1 MKPPGAMGT
10 LLRALGRRDGPDTPR
25 PSAPASHTFRERSLH
40 RGGACGG
47 CGTALGPHG
56 LVCRVCKVAAH
67 KRCESKVTSPCQPLP
82 PPELRRNTAPVRRS
96 ERVGSS
102 LDSVPQRSTLPRTP
116 RAPSP
121 EVSPFPPLDLTFVT
135 ERILSVGVPGSGE
148 GGPGKHLRHLAK
160 LLGARHGPNY
170 TVLDFGWP
178 ELLAPPLEL
187 LCSVCKALEGCLGGH
202 PRNVAVLL
210 CKGSKAPVG
219 VVVGAFLHYSN
230 VWGSPEQELNA
241 LSMRRFCEE
250 KLGDVLQPSQRRYT
264 EDFGALL
271 SGRLRL
277 NSSPQFL
284 HHVLLPP
291 LPAYDP
297 PDGCRPFL
305 KIYQSLQLVYTSGVY
320 SAPPSQSLCVTLEPA
335 LLLKG
340 DVMVRC
346 YHRRR
351 GGREAVFGVQFH
363 TGTLR
368 GPRLRLRRDELDLAW
383 QDQRFPPDA
392 TVEFIFSSGPERV
405 EGWVPPRGPPAS
417 PIDYG
422 VQDPAVRRDSYD
434 GHWDSPEELSHT
446 WGPLDGSP
454 YARVQKKGG
463 PSPPGGDS
471 DSPPPPGAPHGRP
484 PPPTAAERREL
495 EQLLGGFGVQ
505 GGRKT
510 PGPGEEPP
518 DTPEPLRTPTVYGT
532 PEPLGTSAPY
542 RNPTSYGT
550 PISLGTPITHGT
562 PTFHETPISHKT
574 SPSQGTPTPHSPL
587 TSCGTLT
594 PHSFPTSYG
603 APKSQGSPT
612 PYDTPKPYG
621 TLVPHVTLTLHGPPA
636 SQGSPTSYG
645 TPAPRGSPVSPGT
658 PTLHGVTAPYGT
670 PVSHRTPISRGSP
683 TFHGTS
689 LSQNTLL
696 PNSTPVSQGT
706 LIFQGSPIPYSPP
719 AGTPTSLETPTPY
732 GTPTSHGSPSPYGT
746 PSSHGSPTS
755 QGPHTPHSPPPAQ
768 KPPTSYSP
776 PISHRTPVIHETLTP
791 YGTPTSQET
800 SAPHSPPTS
809 YSPPKPHGAP
819 VSPGVPISHITPIS
833 EALPAPHGTLISH
846 GPPASCSPPVVHG
859 IPSLHSPTASHGI
872 QISHSPTAPHSLP
885 VPHSPPSP
893 WAPPS
898 PWVPPC
904 PPLCRRASLAS
915 PRDSPKRGVQ
925 RSLSEG
931 FPPWGGYG
939 RPVAGGY
946 LLLGGLSPLCPCQ
959 DCQGWGGVSP
969 LPTRP
974 MYGRHGWEGP
984 PAPPLEPPSCPHCGR
999 PGLGLERGH
1008 PPGKG
1013 GYDPPAMGELQEPTG
1028 RRSPI
1033 EGLPW
1038 TDAPGALPES
1048 PRAPSPGTGTPGSP
1062 PPPQPPLPE
1071 KRHPPAPG
1079 GPRDPSS
1086 PQRSPGGAQGHP
1098 SAGAGPGGTPPGGTF
1113 VQDTTK
1119 FWYKPGLSREEA
1131 VSLLKAAPP
1140 GSFLVRRSSSFPGA
1154 FGLALRVGVPP
1165 PRATARAGDPQE
1177 QLVRH
1182 FLIETG
1188 PRGVKIRGCPE
1199 EPYFGSL
1206 PALVLQHS
1214 ITPISLPCTLRI
1226 PHAELQEGAPDP
1238 PGPPNVST
1246 AGALLR
1252 QGAACSVLFLGSV
1265 GTEALTG
1272 PQAVAKAVGSLLEGI
1287 ASAGGS
1293 PQPPSSP
1300 VHFKVSTQGI
1310 TLTDRQRKLFFRR
1323 HYPVSSITHCGTDP
1337 QDRRPPNTF
1346 NPPGGRT
1353 PTGPQPGF
1361 SGLWPSRQE
1370 HRGGAMRVMCLR
1382 SWTPS
1387 SRRGPSS
1394 PSSPKSCWERG
1405 TETPGTSLGPQKPS
1419 GDYRS
1424 PPRQGSSGAPS
1435 KPSRTLPHLHR
1446 GPAGDTT
1453 LRDPQNPLR
1462 PPKTSGDAQNPQSP
1476 PFQGVDGGTHIT
1488 KPPAII
1494 STITKVLNTP
1504 KPP

>member
-1 MKPPGAMGT
+1 MKPPGAVGT
-10 LLRALGRRDGPDTPR
+10 LLRAFGRRDVPDTPR
-25 PSAPASHTFRERSLH
+25 PPPPAPHTFRERSLR
-40 RGGACGG
+40 RGAPCGG
-47 CGTALGPHG
+47 CGTPLGPHG

-96 ERVGSS
+96 ERVSSS
-102 LDSVPQRSTLPRTP
+102 LDSAPQRSTLPRTP

-121 EVSPFPPLDLTFVT
+121 ETSPFPPLDLTFVT
-135 ERILSVGVPGSGE
+135 ERILSVGVPGGGE
-148 GGPGKHLRHLAK
+148 GGPGGHLRHLAK

-170 TVLDFGWP
+170 TIFNLSEKRRDLTRLNPKVLDFGWP

-210 CKGSKAPVG
+210 SKGSKAPVG
-219 VVVGAFLHYSN
+219 VVVGAFLHYSD
-230 VWGSPEQELNA
+230 VWGSPEQALNA

-250 KLGDVLQPSQRRYT
+250 KLGGVLQPSQRRYT

-305 KIYQSLQLVYTSGVY
+305 KIYQSLRLVYTSGVY
-320 SAPPSQSLCVTLEPA
+320 SPPASQSLCVTLEPA

-405 EGWVPPRGPPAS
+405 EGWVPPRGPPAA

-422 VQDPAVRRDSYD
+422 VRDPAVRRDSYE
-434 GHWDSPEELSHT
+434 GRWESPEEPSHT

-463 PSPPGGDS
+463 PCPPGPDS
-471 DSPPPPGAPHGRP
+471 DSPPPPGAPQGRP
-484 PPPTAAERREL
+484 PGPTAAERREL
-495 EQLLGGFGVQ
+495 EQLLGGFGVR
-505 GGRKT
+505 GGRET
-510 PGPGEEPP
+510 PGPGEETP
-518 DTPEPLRTPTVYGT
+518 DTPEPLGTPAAYGS
-532 PEPLGTSAPY
+532 PEPLGTPAPY
-542 RNPTSYGT
+542 RSPTSYGT
-550 PISLGTPITHGT
+550 PISHGT
-562 PTFHETPISHKT
+562 PTFHETPISHETPPAHGMPISYGTPISHKT
-574 SPSQGTPTPHSPL
+574 PPSHGTPTFHGTPAPHSPL

-594 PHSFPTSYG
+594 PHGLPTSYG

-645 TPAPRGSPVSPGT
+645 TPAPHGPPSIPRDPNFPRGHSA
-658 PTLHGVTAPYGT
+658 LW
-670 PVSHRTPISRGSP
+670 
-683 TFHGTS
+683 
-689 LSQNTLL
+689 N
-696 PNSTPVSQGT
+696 PN
-706 LIFQGSPIPYSPP
+706 IPQDPN
-719 AGTPTSLETPTPY
+719 
-732 GTPTSHGSPSPYGT
+732 
-746 PSSHGSPTS
+746 
-755 QGPHTPHSPPPAQ
+755 
-768 KPPTSYSP
+768 
-776 PISHRTPVIHETLTP
+776 I
-791 YGTPTSQET
+791 
-800 SAPHSPPTS
+800 
-809 YSPPKPHGAP
+809 
-819 VSPGVPISHITPIS
+819 PGVPDVPRDPDIPGH
-833 EALPAPHGTLISH
+833 
-846 GPPASCSPPVVHG
+846 PP
-859 IPSLHSPTASHGI
+859 
-872 QISHSPTAPHSLP
+872 
-885 VPHSPPSP
+885 
-893 WAPPS
+893 
-898 PWVPPC
+898 
-904 PPLCRRASLAS
+904 SLAS
-915 PRDSPKRGVQ
+915 PRDPPKRGVQ

-939 RPVAGGY
+939 RPVAGGTARA
-946 LLLGGLSPLCPCQ
+946 GGASPRSPPAQ
-959 DCQGWGGVSP
+959 FIAAMTGGRPRWSPQIAPIAAAPGWGWSGD
-969 LPTRP
+969 
-974 MYGRHGWEGP
+974 P
-984 PAPPLEPPSCPHCGR
+984 PPR
-999 PGLGLERGH
+999 
-1008 PPGKG
+1008 KG
-1013 GYDPPAMGELQEPTG
+1013 GYDPPAVEEPQEPAGEGGGQG

-1033 EGLPW
+1033 EGTPW
-1038 TDAPGALPES
+1038 PGP
-1048 PRAPSPGTGTPGSP
+1048 PRAPSPSSGTPGSP

-1098 SAGAGPGGTPPGGTF
+1098 SAGPGPGGTPPGGTF

-1165 PRATARAGDPQE
+1165 PRATPRTGDPQE

-1214 ITPISLPCTLRI
+1214 ITPISLPCALRI
-1226 PHAELQEGAPDP
+1226 PHAELQEEPPDP

-1272 PQAVAKAVGSLLEGI
+1272 PQAVAKAVGSLLEGTP
-1287 ASAGGS
+1287 SRGG
-1293 PQPPSSP
+1293 PPGPPPSP
-1300 VHFKVSTQGI
+1300 VHFKVSAQGI

-1323 HYPVSSITHCGTDP
+1323 HYPVSSVTHCGTDP
-1337 QDRRPPNTF
+1337 QDRRWA
-1346 NPPGGRT
+1346 NPDGSTARIFGFVAKQAGAPGGGNACHVFAELD
-1353 PTGPQPGF
+1353 PEQ
-1361 SGLWPSRQE
+1361 
-1370 HRGGAMRVMCLR
+1370 
-1382 SWTPS
+1382 
-1387 SRRGPSS
+1387 
-1394 PSSPKSCWERG
+1394 
-1405 TETPGTSLGPQKPS
+1405 
-1419 GDYRS
+1419 
-1424 PPRQGSSGAPS
+1424 
-1435 KPSRTLPHLHR
+1435 
-1446 GPAGDTT
+1446 PAG
-1453 LRDPQNPLR
+1453 
-1462 PPKTSGDAQNPQSP
+1462 
-1476 PFQGVDGGTHIT
+1476 
-1488 KPPAII
+1488 AIV
-1494 STITKVLNTP
+1494 TFVTKVLLGTRH
-1504 KPP
+1504 

>member
-10 LLRALGRRDGPDTPR
+10 LLRALGRRDGTDTPR
-25 PSAPASHTFRERSLH
+25 PPPPAPHTFRERSLR
-40 RGGACGG
+40 RGTPCGG
-47 CGTALGPHG
+47 CGTPLGPHG

-96 ERVGSS
+96 ERVVRPPNPQKP
-102 LDSVPQRSTLPRTP
+102 LDSLTLPPTP
-116 RAPSP
+116 RGPSP
-121 EVSPFPPLDLTFVT
+121 EPSPFPPLDLTFVT
-135 ERILSVGVPGSGE
+135 ERILSVGVPGGGE
-148 GGPGKHLRHLAK
+148 GDPGGHLRHLAK

-170 TVLDFGWP
+170 TIFNLSEKRRDLARLNPKVLDFGWP
-178 ELLAPPLEL
+178 ELLAPSLEL

-219 VVVGAFLHYSN
+219 VVVGAFLHYSD
-230 VWGSPEQELNA
+230 VWGSPEQALNA

-250 KLGDVLQPSQRRYT
+250 KLGGVLQPSQRRYT

-305 KIYQSLQLVYTSGVY
+305 KIYQSLRLVYTSGVY
-320 SAPPSQSLCVTLEPA
+320 SPPASQSLCVTLEPA

-368 GPRLRLRRDELDLAW
+368 GPRLRLRRDELDVAW

-405 EGWVPPRGPPAS
+405 EGWVPPRGPPAA

-422 VQDPAVRRDSYD
+422 VRDPAVRRDSYE
-434 GHWDSPEELSHT
+434 GPWDSPEEPSHT

-454 YARVQKKGG
+454 YARVQKKGV
-463 PSPPGGDS
+463 PCPPGGDS

-495 EQLLGGFGVQ
+495 EQLLGGFGVR
-505 GGRKT
+505 GGRET
-510 PGPGEEPP
+510 PGPREEPP
-518 DTPEPLRTPTVYGT
+518 DTPEPLGTPTAYGT
-532 PEPLGTSAPY
+532 PEPLETPAPY

-550 PISLGTPITHGT
+550 PISHGT
-562 PTFHETPISHKT
+562 PTFHETP
-574 SPSQGTPTPHSPL
+574 
-587 TSCGTLT
+587 
-594 PHSFPTSYG
+594 
-603 APKSQGSPT
+603 
-612 PYDTPKPYG
+612 
-621 TLVPHVTLTLHGPPA
+621 
-636 SQGSPTSYG
+636 
-645 TPAPRGSPVSPGT
+645 
-658 PTLHGVTAPYGT
+658 
-670 PVSHRTPISRGSP
+670 
-683 TFHGTS
+683 
-689 LSQNTLL
+689 
-696 PNSTPVSQGT
+696 
-706 LIFQGSPIPYSPP
+706 
-719 AGTPTSLETPTPY
+719 
-732 GTPTSHGSPSPYGT
+732 
-746 PSSHGSPTS
+746 
-755 QGPHTPHSPPPAQ
+755 
-768 KPPTSYSP
+768 
-776 PISHRTPVIHETLTP
+776 
-791 YGTPTSQET
+791 
-800 SAPHSPPTS
+800 
-809 YSPPKPHGAP
+809 
-819 VSPGVPISHITPIS
+819 
-833 EALPAPHGTLISH
+833 
-846 GPPASCSPPVVHG
+846 
-859 IPSLHSPTASHGI
+859 
-872 QISHSPTAPHSLP
+872 
-885 VPHSPPSP
+885 
-893 WAPPS
+893 
-898 PWVPPC
+898 
-904 PPLCRRASLAS
+904 
-915 PRDSPKRGVQ
+915 
-925 RSLSEG
+925 
-931 FPPWGGYG
+931 
-939 RPVAGGY
+939 
-946 LLLGGLSPLCPCQ
+946 
-959 DCQGWGGVSP
+959 DCQGWGGVSA

-974 MYGRHGWEGP
+974 IYSGHEWG
-984 PAPPLEPPSCPHCGR
+984 AHPLQPLDCPHCGR
-999 PGLGLERGH
+999 PGLGLERG
-1008 PPGKG
+1008 PPPRKG
-1013 GYDPPAMGELQEPTG
+1013 GYDPPAIGEPQEPTG

-1033 EGLPW
+1033 EGSPW
-1038 TDAPGALPES
+1038 PGPPRPPSES
-1048 PRAPSPGTGTPGSP
+1048 PRAPSPSSGTPGSP

-1086 PQRSPGGAQGHP
+1086 PQRSPAGTQGHP
-1098 SAGAGPGGTPPGGTF
+1098 SAGPGPGPGGTPPGGTF

-1165 PRATARAGDPQE
+1165 PRATPRAGDPQE

-1214 ITPISLPCTLRI
+1214 ITPISLPCALRI
-1226 PHAELQEGAPDP
+1226 PHAELQEESPDP

-1272 PQAVAKAVGSLLEGI
+1272 PQAVAKAVGSLLEGTP
-1287 ASAGGS
+1287 SAGVS
-1293 PQPPSSP
+1293 PRAPPSP
-1300 VHFKVSTQGI
+1300 VHFKVSAQGI

-1323 HYPVSSITHCGTDP
+1323 HYPVSSVTHCGTDP
-1337 QDRRPPNTF
+1337 QDRRWA
-1346 NPPGGRT
+1346 NPDGSTARIFGFVAKQAGAPGGGNACHVFAELD
-1353 PTGPQPGF
+1353 PEQ
-1361 SGLWPSRQE
+1361 
-1370 HRGGAMRVMCLR
+1370 
-1382 SWTPS
+1382 
-1387 SRRGPSS
+1387 
-1394 PSSPKSCWERG
+1394 
-1405 TETPGTSLGPQKPS
+1405 
-1419 GDYRS
+1419 
-1424 PPRQGSSGAPS
+1424 
-1435 KPSRTLPHLHR
+1435 
-1446 GPAGDTT
+1446 PAG
-1453 LRDPQNPLR
+1453 
-1462 PPKTSGDAQNPQSP
+1462 
-1476 PFQGVDGGTHIT
+1476 
-1488 KPPAII
+1488 AIV
-1494 STITKVLNTP
+1494 TFVTKVLLGTRH
-1504 KPP
+1504 

>member
-1 MKPPGAMGT
+1 MKPPGAVGT
-10 LLRALGRRDGPDTPR
+10 LLRALGRRDGPDVQR
-25 PSAPASHTFRERSLH
+25 PPQPAPHAFRERSLR
-40 RGGACGG
+40 RGAPCGG
-47 CGTALGPHG
+47 CGTPLGPHG

-67 KRCESKVTSPCQPLP
+67 KKCESKVTSPCQPLP

-102 LDSVPQRSTLPRTP
+102 LDSAPQRSTLPRTP

-121 EVSPFPPLDLTFVT
+121 EASPFPPLDLTFVT
-135 ERILSVGVPGSGE
+135 ERILSVGVPGGGE
-148 GGPGKHLRHLAK
+148 EGPGGHLRHLAK

-170 TVLDFGWP
+170 TIFNLSEKRRDLTRLNPKVLDFGWP

-219 VVVGAFLHYSN
+219 VVVGAFLHYSD
-230 VWGSPEQELNA
+230 VWGSPEQALNA
-241 LSMRRFCEE
+241 LSMKRFCEE
-250 KLGDVLQPSQRRYT
+250 KLGGVLQPSQRRYT

-284 HHVLLPP
+284 HYVLLPP

-320 SAPPSQSLCVTLEPA
+320 SPPASQSLCVTLEPA

-346 YHRRR
+346 YHRGG

-368 GPRLRLRRDELDLAW
+368 GPRLRLRRDELDVAW

-392 TVEFIFSSGPERV
+392 TVEFIFSSVPERV
-405 EGWVPPRGPPAS
+405 EGWVPPRGPPRLPHRLRGARPRGS
-417 PIDYG
+417 AGLLRGALGQPRG
-422 VQDPAVRRDSYD
+422 KGP
-434 GHWDSPEELSHT
+434 HEPSHT

-454 YARVQKKGG
+454 YARVHKKGG
-463 PSPPGGDS
+463 PSPPRGDS

-495 EQLLGGFGVQ
+495 EQLLGGFGVR
-505 GGRKT
+505 GGRET
-510 PGPGEEPP
+510 PSPGEEPP
-518 DTPEPLRTPTVYGT
+518 DTS
-532 PEPLGTSAPY
+532 EPLGTSTAYGTHEPWTPAPY

-550 PISLGTPITHGT
+550 PVSHGTQISHST
-562 PTFHETPISHKT
+562 PTFHEAPLSHGTPISYGTPISHKT
-574 SPSQGTPTPHSPL
+574 SPSHGAPPFHGTPAPHSPP
-587 TSCGTLT
+587 TSCGTLS

-621 TLVPHVTLTLHGPPA
+621 TLVPHVTLTPHGPPA
-636 SQGSPTSYG
+636 SQGSPTSYR
-645 TPAPRGSPVSPGT
+645 TPAHHGPPVSPGT
-658 PTLHGVTAPYGT
+658 PTSHVVTAPYET
-670 PVSHRTPISRGSP
+670 PITHRTQISRESP
-683 TFHGTS
+683 TFHGTPI
-689 LSQNTLL
+689 SQDTLV
-696 PNSTPVSQGT
+696 PNSTPISQGT
-706 LIFQGSPIPYSPP
+706 LTFQGSPIPYSP
-719 AGTPTSLETPTPY
+719 AASHGTPTSLETPTPY
-732 GTPTSHGSPSPYGT
+732 GTPTSQGSPSPYGTPKSYGT

-755 QGPHTPHSPPPAQ
+755 QGPHTPHSLPLAQ
-768 KPPTSYSP
+768 KSPASYSP
-776 PISHRTPVIHETLTP
+776 PISHGTPIIHETLTP
-791 YGTPTSQET
+791 YGTLTSQET
-800 SAPHSPPTS
+800 PAHHSSPTS
-809 YSPPKPHGAP
+809 YGPPKPHGTP

-833 EALPAPHGTLISH
+833 EGLGAPHSSPVAHGT
-846 GPPASCSPPVVHG
+846 
-859 IPSLHSPTASHGI
+859 PSLHSPPASHGI
-872 QISHSPTAPHSLP
+872 PISHSPPASHSLP
-885 VPHSPPSP
+885 VPQSPAGP

-898 PWVPPC
+898 SWALPC

-915 PRDSPKRGVQ
+915 PQDSPKRGVQ

-946 LLLGGLSPLCPCQ
+946 LLLGGLPPLCPCQ

-974 MYGRHGWEGP
+974 VYGGHGWGGP
-984 PAPPLEPPSCPHCGR
+984 PAPPPEPPNCPHCGR
-999 PGLGLERGH
+999 PGLGLERG
-1008 PPGKG
+1008 PSPGKG
-1013 GYDPPAMGELQEPTG
+1013 GYDPPAVGEPQEPTG

-1033 EGLPW
+1033 EGTPW
-1038 TDAPGALPES
+1038 PAPLRAPPES
-1048 PRAPSPGTGTPGSP
+1048 PRAPSPGSGTPASP
-1062 PPPQPPLPE
+1062 AAPQPPLPE

-1086 PQRSPGGAQGHP
+1086 PQRSPGGAQGQP
-1098 SAGAGPGGTPPGGTF
+1098 SAGAAPGGTPPGGTF

-1165 PRATARAGDPQE
+1165 PRATPRAGDPQE

-1226 PHAELQEGAPDP
+1226 PHAELQEEPPDP

-1272 PQAVAKAVGSLLEGI
+1272 PQAVAKAVGSLLEG
-1287 ASAGGS
+1287 APSAGGS
-1293 PQPPSSP
+1293 PRPPPSP
-1300 VHFKVSTQGI
+1300 VHFKVSAQGI

-1323 HYPVSSITHCGTDP
+1323 HYPVSSVTHCSTDP
-1337 QDRRPPNTF
+1337 QERRWA
-1346 NPPGGRT
+1346 NPDGTTARIFGFVAKQAGAPGGGNACHVFAELD
-1353 PTGPQPGF
+1353 PEQ
-1361 SGLWPSRQE
+1361 
-1370 HRGGAMRVMCLR
+1370 
-1382 SWTPS
+1382 
-1387 SRRGPSS
+1387 
-1394 PSSPKSCWERG
+1394 
-1405 TETPGTSLGPQKPS
+1405 
-1419 GDYRS
+1419 
-1424 PPRQGSSGAPS
+1424 
-1435 KPSRTLPHLHR
+1435 
-1446 GPAGDTT
+1446 PAG
-1453 LRDPQNPLR
+1453 
-1462 PPKTSGDAQNPQSP
+1462 
-1476 PFQGVDGGTHIT
+1476 
-1488 KPPAII
+1488 AIV
-1494 STITKVLNTP
+1494 TFVTKVLLGTRH
-1504 KPP
+1504 

>member
-1 MKPPGAMGT
+1 MKPPGAVGT

-25 PSAPASHTFRERSLH
+25 PSPAAPHAFRERSLR
-40 RGGACGG
+40 RGAPCGG
-47 CGTALGPHG
+47 CGTPLGPHG

-82 PPELRRNTAPVRRS
+82 PPEL
-96 ERVGSS
+96 GSS
-102 LDSVPQRSTLPRTP
+102 LDSAPQRSTLPRTP

-121 EVSPFPPLDLTFVT
+121 EAAPPPQLDLAFVT
-135 ERILSVGVPGSGE
+135 ERILSVALPGGGGE
-148 GGPGKHLRHLAK
+148 GHLRHLRHLAG

-170 TVLDFGWP
+170 TIFNLSEKRRDLTRLNPKVLDFGWP

-187 LCSVCKALEGCLGGH
+187 LCSICKALEGCLGGH

-219 VVVGAFLHYSN
+219 VVVGAFLHYSD
-230 VWGSPEQELNA
+230 VWGSPEQALNA

-250 KLGDVLQPSQRRYT
+250 KLGGVLQPSQRRYT
-264 EDFGALL
+264 EDFGELL

-291 LPAYDP
+291 LPAYEP

-320 SAPPSQSLCVTLEPA
+320 SPPASQSLCVTLEPA

-351 GGREAVFGVQFH
+351 EGREAVFGVQFH

-383 QDQRFPPDA
+383 QDQRFPRDA
-392 TVEFIFSSGPERV
+392 AVEFIFSSGPERV
-405 EGWVPPRGPPAS
+405 EGWLPPRSPPAT

-422 VQDPAVRRDSYD
+422 VQDPAVRRDSYE
-434 GHWDSPEELSHT
+434 GHWDSPEEPSHT

-463 PSPPGGDS
+463 PSPPAGDP

-495 EQLLGGFGVQ
+495 EQLLGGFGVR
-505 GGRKT
+505 GGRET
-510 PGPGEEPP
+510 PGPGEEPC
-518 DTPEPLRTPTVYGT
+518 DTPEPPGTATAYGT
-532 PEPLGTSAPY
+532 PEPLGTAAPY
-542 RNPTSYGT
+542 GNPPSYSTPIFHETPGSHEIPPSHGMPMSYGT
-550 PISLGTPITHGT
+550 PISHKTPLSHGT
-562 PTFHETPISHKT
+562 PQFH
-574 SPSQGTPTPHSPL
+574 GTPAPHSPP

-594 PHSFPTSYG
+594 PHSFPTSC
-603 APKSQGSPT
+603 AVPKSQGSPT
-612 PYDTPKPYG
+612 PYDTSKPYR
-621 TLVPHVTLTLHGPPA
+621 TLVPHETLTPHGPPA

-645 TPAPRGSPVSPGT
+645 TLAPHGLSVSPGT
-658 PTLHGVTAPYGT
+658 PISHGLTVPYGT
-670 PVSHRTPISRGSP
+670 PISHRTPISQGSP

-689 LSQNTLL
+689 ISQDTLV
-696 PNSTPVSQGT
+696 PNSTPISQGT
-706 LIFQGSPIPYSPP
+706 LTFQGSPVPYSPP
-719 AGTPTSLETPTPY
+719 ASHGTPASLETLTPY
-732 GTPTSHGSPSPYGT
+732 GTPTSQGSSSPYGT
-746 PSSHGSPTS
+746 PKSYGTPPSHGSPTP
-755 QGPHTPHSPPPAQ
+755 QGSHTPQSPPPAQ
-768 KPPTSYSP
+768 KSLMSYSP
-776 PISHRTPVIHETLTP
+776 PMSHRTPIIHETLTP

-800 SAPHSPPTS
+800 PDPHSPPAS
-809 YSPPKPHGAP
+809 YRPPKPHGTPA
-819 VSPGVPISHITPIS
+819 SPGVPISHITPIS
-833 EALPAPHGTLISH
+833 EGLPAPHGTPMSH
-846 GPPASCSPPVVHG
+846 GPPAAQSPPGAHG
-859 IPSLHSPTASHGI
+859 TPSLHSPPASHGI
-872 QISHSPTAPHSLP
+872 PISPSPPAAHSLP
-885 VPHSPPSP
+885 VSPSPPGP

-898 PWVPPC
+898 PWAPPC

-915 PRDSPKRGVQ
+915 PRDTPKRGVQ

-946 LLLGGLSPLCPCQ
+946 LLLGGLPPLCPCQ
-959 DCQGWGGVSP
+959 DCQGWGGISP

-974 MYGRHGWEGP
+974 IYGGHGWGGP
-984 PAPPLEPPSCPHCGR
+984 PAPPLEPPNCPHCGH
-999 PGLGLERGH
+999 PGLGLERDP

-1013 GYDPPAMGELQEPTG
+1013 GYEPPAMGEPQEPTG

-1033 EGLPW
+1033 EGTPW
-1038 TDAPGALPES
+1038 PGP
-1048 PRAPSPGTGTPGSP
+1048 PRAPSPDSGTPGCP

-1086 PQRSPGGAQGHP
+1086 PQRSPE
-1098 SAGAGPGGTPPGGTF
+1098 GPRGQTPPGGTF
-1113 VQDTTK
+1113 AQDTTK

-1131 VSLLKAAPP
+1131 VALLKAAPP

-1165 PRATARAGDPQE
+1165 PRATPRVGDPQE

-1226 PHAELQEGAPDP
+1226 PHAELQEEPPDP

-1272 PQAVAKAVGSLLEGI
+1272 PQAVAKAVGSLLEG
-1287 ASAGGS
+1287 APSAGGS
-1293 PQPPSSP
+1293 AGPPPSP
-1300 VHFKVSTQGI
+1300 VHFKVSVQGI

-1323 HYPVSSITHCGTDP
+1323 HYPVSSVTHCGTDP
-1337 QDRRPPNTF
+1337 QERRWA
-1346 NPPGGRT
+1346 NPDGTTARIFGFVAKQAGAPGG
-1353 PTGPQPGF
+1353 GN
-1361 SGLWPSRQE
+1361 
-1370 HRGGAMRVMCLR
+1370 MCHVFAELD
-1382 SWTPS
+1382 P
-1387 SRRGPSS
+1387 
-1394 PSSPKSCWERG
+1394 E
-1405 TETPGTSLGPQKPS
+1405 Q
-1419 GDYRS
+1419 
-1424 PPRQGSSGAPS
+1424 
-1435 KPSRTLPHLHR
+1435 
-1446 GPAGDTT
+1446 PAG
-1453 LRDPQNPLR
+1453 
-1462 PPKTSGDAQNPQSP
+1462 
-1476 PFQGVDGGTHIT
+1476 
-1488 KPPAII
+1488 AIV
-1494 STITKVLNTP
+1494 TFVTKVLLGTRH
-1504 KPP
+1504 

>member
-1 MKPPGAMGT
+1 MKPPGAVGT
-10 LLRALGRRDGPDTPR
+10 LLRALGRRDGPTRRGR
-25 PSAPASHTFRERSLH
+25 PHPPPHMFRERSLR
-40 RGGACGG
+40 RGVPCGG

-102 LDSVPQRSTLPRTP
+102 LDSAPQRSTLPRTP

-121 EVSPFPPLDLTFVT
+121 EAPPSPPLDLTFVT
-135 ERILSVGVPGSGE
+135 ERILSVGVPGGGE
-148 GGPGKHLRHLAK
+148 GGPGGHLRHLAK

-170 TVLDFGWP
+170 TIFNLSEKRRDLTRLNPKVLDFGWP

-219 VVVGAFLHYSN
+219 VVVGAFLHYSD
-230 VWGSPEQELNA
+230 VWGSPEQALNA

-250 KLGDVLQPSQRRYT
+250 KLGGVLQPSQRRYT

-271 SGRLRL
+271 SGQLRL

-320 SAPPSQSLCVTLEPA
+320 SPPASQSLCVTLEPA

-368 GPRLRLRRDELDLAW
+368 GPRLRLRRDELDVAW

-405 EGWVPPRGPPAS
+405 EGWAPPRGPPAS

-422 VQDPAVRRDSYD
+422 VRDPAVRRDSYE
-434 GHWDSPEELSHT
+434 GHWDSPEEPSHT

-463 PSPPGGDS
+463 PSPPGGGS
-471 DSPPPPGAPHGRP
+471 DSPPPARSPPRPP

-495 EQLLGGFGVQ
+495 EQLLGGFGVR
-505 GGRKT
+505 GGRET

-518 DTPEPLRTPTVYGT
+518 DTPEPLGTPTAYGT
-532 PEPLGTSAPY
+532 PEPLWTSAPY
-542 RNPTSYGT
+542 RNPTAYGT
-550 PISLGTPITHGT
+550 PIPMASPH
-562 PTFHETPISHKT
+562 PTGP
-574 SPSQGTPTPHSPL
+574 
-587 TSCGTLT
+587 
-594 PHSFPTSYG
+594 
-603 APKSQGSPT
+603 PKSQGSPT

-636 SQGSPTSYG
+636 PQGSPTSYG
-645 TPAPRGSPVSPGT
+645 TPAPHGLPVSLGT
-658 PTLHGVTAPYGT
+658 PTSPGVTAPYET
-670 PVSHRTPISRGSP
+670 PVTHRTPISRESP
-683 TFHGTS
+683 IFHGTPI
-689 LSQNTLL
+689 SQD
-696 PNSTPVSQGT
+696 TPISQGT
-706 LIFQGSPIPYSPP
+706 LTFQGSPIPYSPP
-719 AGTPTSLETPTPY
+719 ASHGTPTSLETPTPY
-732 GTPTSHGSPSPYGT
+732 GTPTSRGSPSPYGT
-746 PSSHGSPTS
+746 PKSYGTPPSHGSPTS
-755 QGPHTPHSPPPAQ
+755 QGSHTPQSPPPAQ
-768 KPPTSYSP
+768 KSLTSYSP
-776 PISHRTPVIHETLTP
+776 PISHGTPIIHETLTP

-800 SAPHSPPTS
+800 PAPHSSPTS
-809 YSPPKPHGAP
+809 YSPPKPHGTP
-819 VSPGVPISHITPIS
+819 VSPGLPISHITPIS
-833 EALPAPHGTLISH
+833 EALPTPH
-846 GPPASCSPPVVHG
+846 GPPRTPQPPR
-859 IPSLHSPTASHGI
+859 S
-872 QISHSPTAPHSLP
+872 
-885 VPHSPPSP
+885 HSPPSP

-915 PRDSPKRGVQ
+915 PREPPKRGVQ

-931 FPPWGGYG
+931 FPPWGAYG

-946 LLLGGLSPLCPCQ
+946 LLLGGLAPLCPCQ

-974 MYGRHGWEGP
+974 VYRGHGWGNP
-984 PAPPLEPPSCPHCGR
+984 PAPPLEPPNCPHCGR
-999 PGLGLERGH
+999 PGLGLERG
-1008 PPGKG
+1008 PPPEKG
-1013 GYDPPAMGELQEPTG
+1013 GYDPPAAGEPQEPAG
-1028 RRSPI
+1028 RRSPV
-1033 EGLPW
+1033 EGTPW
-1038 TDAPGALPES
+1038 AAPLRAPPES
-1048 PRAPSPGTGTPGSP
+1048 PRAPSPGSGTPGP
-1062 PPPQPPLPE
+1062 PPALQPPLPE

-1086 PQRSPGGAQGHP
+1086 PQRSPGGPRDPSSPQRSPGEPQGPP
-1098 SAGAGPGGTPPGGTF
+1098 SAGGAPGGTPPGGTF

-1165 PRATARAGDPQE
+1165 PRATSRVGDPQE

-1226 PHAELQEGAPDP
+1226 PHAELQEEPPEP

-1272 PQAVAKAVGSLLEGI
+1272 PQAVAKAVGSLLEG
-1287 ASAGGS
+1287 APGAGGS
-1293 PQPPSSP
+1293 PRPPPSP
-1300 VHFKVSTQGI
+1300 VHFKVSAQGI

-1323 HYPVSSITHCGTDP
+1323 HYPVSSVTHCGTDP
-1337 QDRRPPNTF
+1337 QDRRWTTPDGTMARIF
-1346 NPPGGRT
+1346 GFVAKQAGAPGGGNACHVFAELD
-1353 PTGPQPGF
+1353 PEQ
-1361 SGLWPSRQE
+1361 
-1370 HRGGAMRVMCLR
+1370 
-1382 SWTPS
+1382 
-1387 SRRGPSS
+1387 
-1394 PSSPKSCWERG
+1394 
-1405 TETPGTSLGPQKPS
+1405 
-1419 GDYRS
+1419 
-1424 PPRQGSSGAPS
+1424 
-1435 KPSRTLPHLHR
+1435 
-1446 GPAGDTT
+1446 PAG
-1453 LRDPQNPLR
+1453 
-1462 PPKTSGDAQNPQSP
+1462 
-1476 PFQGVDGGTHIT
+1476 
-1488 KPPAII
+1488 AIV
-1494 STITKVLNTP
+1494 TFVTKVLLGTRH
-1504 KPP
+1504 

>member
-1 MKPPGAMGT
+1 MKPPGAVGT

-25 PSAPASHTFRERSLH
+25 PSPAAPHAFRERSLR
-40 RGGACGG
+40 RGAPCGG
-47 CGTALGPHG
+47 CGTPLGPHG

-102 LDSVPQRSTLPRTP
+102 LDSAPQRSTLPRTP

-121 EVSPFPPLDLTFVT
+121 EAAPP
-135 ERILSVGVPGSGE
+135 PPA
-148 GGPGKHLRHLAK
+148 GPGVRHRADPERGAAGGRG
-160 LLGARHGPNY
+160 GARGAPAAPGAAAGGAARPQLHHLQPGREAPRPPAPEPQRCPAVFGVSRWVRGAGSEPSPRQ
-170 TVLDFGWP
+170 VLDFGWP

-219 VVVGAFLHYSN
+219 VVVGAFLHYSD
-230 VWGSPEQELNA
+230 VWGSPEQALNA

-250 KLGDVLQPSQRRYT
+250 KLGGVLQPSQRRYT

-320 SAPPSQSLCVTLEPA
+320 PPASQSLCVTLEPA

-405 EGWVPPRGPPAS
+405 EGWVAPRGPPAT

-422 VQDPAVRRDSYD
+422 VRDPAVRRDSFEEP
-434 GHWDSPEELSHT
+434 WDSPEEPSHT

-463 PSPPGGDS
+463 PSSHGGES
-471 DSPPPPGAPHGRP
+471 DSPPPPRSPPGRP

-495 EQLLGGFGVQ
+495 EQLLGGFGVR
-505 GGRKT
+505 GGRES

-518 DTPEPLRTPTVYGT
+518 NTPEALGTPTAYGSPEALGSPAPYGNPTPYRTPISHGT
-532 PEPLGTSAPY
+532 PLFHETPVSHGTPPSHGTPL
-542 RNPTSYGT
+542 SYGT
-550 PISLGTPITHGT
+550 PISHKTPLSHGT
-562 PTFHETPISHKT
+562 PPFH
-574 SPSQGTPTPHSPL
+574 GTPALHGPP
-587 TSCGTLT
+587 GTLT
-594 PHSFPTSYG
+594 PHGFSTSCA
-603 APKSQGSPT
+603 APKPQGSPT
-612 PYDTPKPYG
+612 PYDPSKPYG
-621 TLVPHVTLTLHGPPA
+621 TLTPHGPPA
-636 SQGSPTSYG
+636 PQGSPTSYG
-645 TPAPRGSPVSPGT
+645 SPAPHGPPASPGT
-658 PTLHGVTAPYGT
+658 PISHGVPVPYGT
-670 PVSHRTPISRGSP
+670 HRTPVCRGSP
-683 TFHGTS
+683 TFHGTP
-689 LSQNTLL
+689 LSQDTLV
-696 PNSTPVSQGT
+696 PNSTQGT
-706 LIFQGSPIPYSPP
+706 FTFQGSLLPYSPP
-719 AGTPTSLETPTPY
+719 ASHGTPTSLETPTPY
-732 GTPTSHGSPSPYGT
+732 GTPTSQGSPSPYGT
-746 PSSHGSPTS
+746 PKSYGTPPSHGSPTP
-755 QGPHTPHSPPPAQ
+755 QGPHTPQSPPPAQ
-768 KPPTSYSP
+768 KSPVSYSP
-776 PISHRTPVIHETLTP
+776 PIPHGTPLIHETLTP
-791 YGTPTSQET
+791 YGTPTSQENP
-800 SAPHSPPTS
+800 APHSSPTS
-809 YSPPKPHGAP
+809 YSPPKPHGTPA
-819 VSPGVPISHITPIS
+819 SPGLPMSHITPIS
-833 EALPAPHGTLISH
+833 EGLPASPMSH
-846 GPPASCSPPVVHG
+846 GPPRIPEPPGSPRDPLTAAPPH
-859 IPSLHSPTASHGI
+859 PTAS
-872 QISHSPTAPHSLP
+872 QRPRAPP
-885 VPHSPPSP
+885 VPLTASRCPPP
-893 WAPPS
+893 PRALGPPPAPGPPRAPPCAAG
-898 PWVPPC
+898 PAWPPPGTPPNGGCSARC
-904 PPLCRRASLAS
+904 PRGS
-915 PRDSPKRGVQ
+915 PRG
-925 RSLSEG
+925 G
-931 FPPWGGYG
+931 ATGAPW
-939 RPVAGGY
+939 RGGY
-946 LLLGGLSPLCPCQ
+946 LLLGGLPSLCPCQ
-959 DCQGWGGVSP
+959 DCQGWGGISP

-974 MYGRHGWEGP
+974 IYGGHGWGDP
-984 PAPPLEPPSCPHCGR
+984 PAPPPEPPNCPHCGR
-999 PGLGLERGH
+999 PGLGAERDP

-1013 GYDPPAMGELQEPTG
+1013 GYDTPALGEPQEPTE

-1033 EGLPW
+1033 EGTPW
-1038 TDAPGALPES
+1038 PGP
-1048 PRAPSPGTGTPGSP
+1048 PRAPSPGSGTPGSP

-1086 PQRSPGGAQGHP
+1086 PQRSPGGAQGAP
-1098 SAGAGPGGTPPGGTF
+1098 SAGEGLGGTPPGGTF
-1113 VQDTTK
+1113 VQDTSK

-1131 VSLLKAAPP
+1131 VALLKAAPP

-1165 PRATARAGDPQE
+1165 PRAASRAGDPQE

-1226 PHAELQEGAPDP
+1226 PHAELQEEPPEP

-1272 PQAVAKAVGSLLEGI
+1272 PQAVAKAVGSLLEG
-1287 ASAGGS
+1287 ASSAGGS
-1293 PQPPSSP
+1293 PRPPPSP
-1300 VHFKVSTQGI
+1300 VHFKVSVQGI

-1323 HYPVSSITHCGTDP
+1323 HYPVSSVTHCGTDP
-1337 QDRRPPNTF
+1337 QERRWA
-1346 NPPGGRT
+1346 NPDGTTARIFGFVAKQAGAPGGGNACHVFAELD
-1353 PTGPQPGF
+1353 PEQ
-1361 SGLWPSRQE
+1361 
-1370 HRGGAMRVMCLR
+1370 
-1382 SWTPS
+1382 
-1387 SRRGPSS
+1387 
-1394 PSSPKSCWERG
+1394 
-1405 TETPGTSLGPQKPS
+1405 
-1419 GDYRS
+1419 
-1424 PPRQGSSGAPS
+1424 
-1435 KPSRTLPHLHR
+1435 
-1446 GPAGDTT
+1446 PAG
-1453 LRDPQNPLR
+1453 
-1462 PPKTSGDAQNPQSP
+1462 
-1476 PFQGVDGGTHIT
+1476 
-1488 KPPAII
+1488 AIV
-1494 STITKVLNTP
+1494 TFVTKVLLGTRH
-1504 KPP
+1504 

>member
-1 MKPPGAMGT
+1 MEGTQWEKWHERSWQWRGEDTGGQAVTPPVS
-10 LLRALGRRDGPDTPR
+10 PQPR
-25 PSAPASHTFRERSLH
+25 PSPAAPHAFRERSLR
-40 RGGACGG
+40 RGAPCGG
-47 CGTALGPHG
+47 CGTPLGPHG

-82 PPELRRNTAPVRRS
+82 PPEL
-96 ERVGSS
+96 GSS
-102 LDSVPQRSTLPRTP
+102 LDSAPQRSTLPRTP

-121 EVSPFPPLDLTFVT
+121 EAAPPPQLDLAFVT
-135 ERILSVGVPGSGE
+135 ERILSVALPGGGGE
-148 GGPGKHLRHLAK
+148 GHLRHLRHLAG

-170 TVLDFGWP
+170 TIFNLSEKRRDLTRLNPKVLDFGWP

-187 LCSVCKALEGCLGGH
+187 LCSICKALEGCLGGH

-219 VVVGAFLHYSN
+219 VVVGAFLHYSD
-230 VWGSPEQELNA
+230 VWGSPEQALNA

-250 KLGDVLQPSQRRYT
+250 KLGGVLQPSQRRYT
-264 EDFGALL
+264 EDFGELL

-291 LPAYDP
+291 LPAYEP

-320 SAPPSQSLCVTLEPA
+320 PPASQSLCVTLEPA

-351 GGREAVFGVQFH
+351 EGREAVFGVQFH

-383 QDQRFPPDA
+383 QDQRFPRDA
-392 TVEFIFSSGPERV
+392 AVEFIFSSGPERV
-405 EGWVPPRGPPAS
+405 EGWLPPRSPPAT

-422 VQDPAVRRDSYD
+422 VQDPAVRRDSYE
-434 GHWDSPEELSHT
+434 GHWDSPEEPSHT

-463 PSPPGGDS
+463 PSPPAGDP

-495 EQLLGGFGVQ
+495 EQLLGGFGVR
-505 GGRKT
+505 GGRET
-510 PGPGEEPP
+510 PGPGEEPC
-518 DTPEPLRTPTVYGT
+518 DTPEPPGTATAYGT
-532 PEPLGTSAPY
+532 PEPLGTAAPY
-542 RNPTSYGT
+542 GNPPSYSTPIFHETPGSHEIPPSHGMPMSYGT
-550 PISLGTPITHGT
+550 PISHKTPLSHGT
-562 PTFHETPISHKT
+562 PQFH
-574 SPSQGTPTPHSPL
+574 GTPAPHSPP

-594 PHSFPTSYG
+594 PHSFPTSC
-603 APKSQGSPT
+603 AVPKSQGSPT
-612 PYDTPKPYG
+612 PYDTSKPYR
-621 TLVPHVTLTLHGPPA
+621 TLVPHETLTPHGPPA

-645 TPAPRGSPVSPGT
+645 TLAPHGLSVSPGT
-658 PTLHGVTAPYGT
+658 PISHGLTVPYGT
-670 PVSHRTPISRGSP
+670 PISHRTPISQGSP

-689 LSQNTLL
+689 ISQDTLV
-696 PNSTPVSQGT
+696 PNSTPISQGT
-706 LIFQGSPIPYSPP
+706 LTFQGSPVPYSPP
-719 AGTPTSLETPTPY
+719 ASHGTPASLETLTPY
-732 GTPTSHGSPSPYGT
+732 GTPTSQGSSSPYGT
-746 PSSHGSPTS
+746 PKSYGTPPSHGSPTP
-755 QGPHTPHSPPPAQ
+755 QGSHTPQSPPPAQ
-768 KPPTSYSP
+768 KSLMSYSP
-776 PISHRTPVIHETLTP
+776 PMSHRTPIIHETLTP

-800 SAPHSPPTS
+800 PDPHSPPAS
-809 YSPPKPHGAP
+809 YRPPKPHGTPA
-819 VSPGVPISHITPIS
+819 SPGVPISHITPIS
-833 EALPAPHGTLISH
+833 EGLPAPHGTPMSH
-846 GPPASCSPPVVHG
+846 GPPAAQSPPGAHG
-859 IPSLHSPTASHGI
+859 TPSLHSPPASHGI
-872 QISHSPTAPHSLP
+872 PISPSPPAAHSLP
-885 VPHSPPSP
+885 VSPSPPGP

-898 PWVPPC
+898 PWAPPC

-915 PRDSPKRGVQ
+915 PRDTPKRGVQ

-946 LLLGGLSPLCPCQ
+946 LLLGGLPPLCPCQ
-959 DCQGWGGVSP
+959 DCQGWGGISP

-974 MYGRHGWEGP
+974 IYGGHGWGGP
-984 PAPPLEPPSCPHCGR
+984 PAPPLEPPNCPHCGH
-999 PGLGLERGH
+999 PGLGLERDP

-1013 GYDPPAMGELQEPTG
+1013 GYEPPAMGEPQEPTG

-1033 EGLPW
+1033 EGTPW
-1038 TDAPGALPES
+1038 PGP
-1048 PRAPSPGTGTPGSP
+1048 PRAPSPDSGTPGCP

-1086 PQRSPGGAQGHP
+1086 PQRSPE
-1098 SAGAGPGGTPPGGTF
+1098 GPRGQTPPGGTF
-1113 VQDTTK
+1113 AQDTTK

-1131 VSLLKAAPP
+1131 VALLKAAPP

-1165 PRATARAGDPQE
+1165 PRATPRVGDPQE

-1226 PHAELQEGAPDP
+1226 PHAELQEEPPDP

-1272 PQAVAKAVGSLLEGI
+1272 PQAVAKAVGSLLEG
-1287 ASAGGS
+1287 APSAGGS
-1293 PQPPSSP
+1293 AGPPPSP
-1300 VHFKVSTQGI
+1300 VHFKVSVQGI

-1323 HYPVSSITHCGTDP
+1323 HYPVSSVTHCGTDP
-1337 QDRRPPNTF
+1337 QERRWA
-1346 NPPGGRT
+1346 NPDGTTARIFGFVAKQAGAPGG
-1353 PTGPQPGF
+1353 GN
-1361 SGLWPSRQE
+1361 
-1370 HRGGAMRVMCLR
+1370 MCHVFAELD
-1382 SWTPS
+1382 P
-1387 SRRGPSS
+1387 
-1394 PSSPKSCWERG
+1394 E
-1405 TETPGTSLGPQKPS
+1405 Q
-1419 GDYRS
+1419 
-1424 PPRQGSSGAPS
+1424 
-1435 KPSRTLPHLHR
+1435 
-1446 GPAGDTT
+1446 PAG
-1453 LRDPQNPLR
+1453 
-1462 PPKTSGDAQNPQSP
+1462 
-1476 PFQGVDGGTHIT
+1476 
-1488 KPPAII
+1488 AIV
-1494 STITKVLNTP
+1494 TFVTKVLLGTRH
-1504 KPP
+1504 

>member
-1 MKPPGAMGT
+1 MKPPGAVGT

-25 PSAPASHTFRERSLH
+25 PPPPAPHTFRERSLR
-40 RGGACGG
+40 RGVLCGG
-47 CGTALGPHG
+47 CGTPLGPHG

-67 KRCESKVTSPCQPLP
+67 KRCESKVTSPCQALP
-82 PPELRRNTAPVRRS
+82 PPELRRNTAPARRS

-102 LDSVPQRSTLPRTP
+102 LDSAPQRSTLPRTP

-121 EVSPFPPLDLTFVT
+121 EPPPFPPLDLTFVT
-135 ERILSVGVPGSGE
+135 ERILSVGVPGGGE
-148 GGPGKHLRHLAK
+148 GGPGGHLRHLAK

-170 TVLDFGWP
+170 TIFNLSEKRRDLTRLNPKVLDFGWP

-219 VVVGAFLHYSN
+219 VVVGAFLHYSD
-230 VWGSPEQELNA
+230 VWGSPEQALNA

-250 KLGDVLQPSQRRYT
+250 KLGGVLQPSQRRYT

-320 SAPPSQSLCVTLEPA
+320 PPASQSLCVTLEPA

-405 EGWVPPRGPPAS
+405 EGWVPPRGPPAA

-422 VQDPAVRRDSYD
+422 VRDPAVRRDSYE
-434 GHWDSPEELSHT
+434 GHRDSAEEPSHT

-495 EQLLGGFGVQ
+495 EQLLGGFGVR
-505 GGRKT
+505 GGHET
-510 PGPGEEPP
+510 PGSGEEPP
-518 DTPEPLRTPTVYGT
+518 DTPEPLGT
-532 PEPLGTSAPY
+532 LAPY
-542 RNPTSYGT
+542 RGPTSYGT
-550 PISLGTPITHGT
+550 PVSHGPPISHGT
-562 PTFHETPISHKT
+562 PTFHETPPSHGTPISYGTQIFHETPTAYKTPPSHGTPISHGIPAPYET
-574 SPSQGTPTPHSPL
+574 PPSHGTPISHGIPAPYETPPSHGTPISHGIPAPYETPPSHGTPTFHGTPAPHSPP

-594 PHSFPTSYG
+594 PHGFPMPYG
-603 APKSQGSPT
+603 ASKSQGSPT
-612 PYDTPKPYG
+612 PYDTPKSYG
-621 TLVPHVTLTLHGPPA
+621 TLAPHVTMTFHGPPT
-636 SQGSPTSYG
+636 SQG
-645 TPAPRGSPVSPGT
+645 TPAPHAPPGT
-658 PTLHGVTAPYGT
+658 PTCHGVTAPYGT
-670 PVSHRTPISRGSP
+670 PISHRTPISRGSP
-683 TFHGTS
+683 TFHGTPI
-689 LSQNTLL
+689 SQDTLV
-696 PNSTPVSQGT
+696 PRSTPISQGT
-706 LIFQGSPIPYSPP
+706 LTFQGSPIPSGPP
-719 AGTPTSLETPTPY
+719 ASHGTPTSLETPTPY
-732 GTPTSHGSPSPYGT
+732 GTPTSQESPSPYGT
-746 PSSHGSPTS
+746 PKSYGTPPSHGSPTS
-755 QGPHTPHSPPPAQ
+755 QGPHTPHSSPPAQ
-768 KPPTSYSP
+768 KSQTSYSP
-776 PISHRTPVIHETLTP
+776 PVSHGTPIFLETLAP

-800 SAPHSPPTS
+800 PAPHSPPTS
-809 YSPPKPHGAP
+809 YSPPKPHGTP
-819 VSPGVPISHITPIS
+819 VSPGVPTSHITPIS
-833 EALPAPHGTLISH
+833 EGLPTPHGTPVSH
-846 GPPASCSPPVVHG
+846 GPPASHSPPVAHG
-859 IPSLHSPTASHGI
+859 TPSLHSPPASHGI
-872 QISHSPTAPHSLP
+872 PISHSPPICHSPP
-885 VPHSPPSP
+885 VPRGPPSP

-898 PWVPPC
+898 PCAPPC
-904 PPLCRRASLAS
+904 LPLCRRGSLAS
-915 PRDSPKRGVQ
+915 PRDPPKRGVQ

-946 LLLGGLSPLCPCQ
+946 LLLGGLPPVCPCQ

-974 MYGRHGWEGP
+974 IYGGHGWGDP
-984 PAPPLEPPSCPHCGR
+984 PAPSLEPPSCPHCGR
-999 PGLGLERGH
+999 PGLGLERGP

-1013 GYDPPAMGELQEPTG
+1013 GYDPPAMGEPQEPTG
-1028 RRSPI
+1028 RSSPT
-1033 EGLPW
+1033 EGVPW
-1038 TDAPGALPES
+1038 PGSPRAPPAPPES
-1048 PRAPSPGTGTPGSP
+1048 PRAPSPGSGTPGSPPP

-1098 SAGAGPGGTPPGGTF
+1098 SAGGGPGGTPPGGTF

-1131 VSLLKAAPP
+1131 VSLLKAAAP

-1165 PRATARAGDPQE
+1165 PRATPRAGDPQE

-1188 PRGVKIRGCPE
+1188 PRGVRIRGCPE

-1214 ITPISLPCTLRI
+1214 ITPISLPCALRI
-1226 PHAELQEGAPDP
+1226 PHAELQEEPPDP

-1272 PQAVAKAVGSLLEGI
+1272 PQAVAKAVGSLLEG
-1287 ASAGGS
+1287 APSAGGS
-1293 PQPPSSP
+1293 PRPPPSP
-1300 VHFKVSTQGI
+1300 VHFKVSAQGI

-1323 HYPVSSITHCGTDP
+1323 HYPVSSVTHCGTDP
-1337 QDRRPPNTF
+1337 QDRRWTNSDGSTARIF
-1346 NPPGGRT
+1346 GFVAKQAGAPGGGNACHVFAELD
-1353 PTGPQPGF
+1353 PEQ
-1361 SGLWPSRQE
+1361 
-1370 HRGGAMRVMCLR
+1370 
-1382 SWTPS
+1382 
-1387 SRRGPSS
+1387 
-1394 PSSPKSCWERG
+1394 
-1405 TETPGTSLGPQKPS
+1405 
-1419 GDYRS
+1419 
-1424 PPRQGSSGAPS
+1424 
-1435 KPSRTLPHLHR
+1435 
-1446 GPAGDTT
+1446 PAG
-1453 LRDPQNPLR
+1453 
-1462 PPKTSGDAQNPQSP
+1462 
-1476 PFQGVDGGTHIT
+1476 
-1488 KPPAII
+1488 AIV
-1494 STITKVLNTP
+1494 TFVTKVLLGTRH
-1504 KPP
+1504 

>member
-1 MKPPGAMGT
+1 MEGTQWEKWHERSWQWRGEDTGGQAVTPPVS
-10 LLRALGRRDGPDTPR
+10 PQPR
-25 PSAPASHTFRERSLH
+25 PSPAAPHAFRERSLR
-40 RGGACGG
+40 RGAPCGG
-47 CGTALGPHG
+47 CGTPLGPHG

-82 PPELRRNTAPVRRS
+82 PPEL
-96 ERVGSS
+96 GSS
-102 LDSVPQRSTLPRTP
+102 LDSAPQRSTLPRTP

-121 EVSPFPPLDLTFVT
+121 EAAPPPQLDLAFVT
-135 ERILSVGVPGSGE
+135 ERILSVALPGGGGE
-148 GGPGKHLRHLAK
+148 GHLRHLRHLAG

-170 TVLDFGWP
+170 TIFNLSEKRRDLTRLNPKVLDFGWP

-187 LCSVCKALEGCLGGH
+187 LCSICKALEGCLGGH

-219 VVVGAFLHYSN
+219 VVVGAFLHYSD
-230 VWGSPEQELNA
+230 VWGSPEQALNA

-250 KLGDVLQPSQRRYT
+250 KLGGVLQPSQRRYT
-264 EDFGALL
+264 EDFGELL

-291 LPAYDP
+291 LPAYEP

-320 SAPPSQSLCVTLEPA
+320 SPPASQSLCVTLEPA

-351 GGREAVFGVQFH
+351 EGREAVFGVQFH

-383 QDQRFPPDA
+383 QDQRFPRDA
-392 TVEFIFSSGPERV
+392 AVEFIFSSGPERV
-405 EGWVPPRGPPAS
+405 EGWLPPRSPPAT

-422 VQDPAVRRDSYD
+422 VQDPAVRRDSYE
-434 GHWDSPEELSHT
+434 GHWDSPEEPSHT

-463 PSPPGGDS
+463 PSPPAGDP

-495 EQLLGGFGVQ
+495 EQLLGGFGVR
-505 GGRKT
+505 GGRET
-510 PGPGEEPP
+510 PGPGEEPC
-518 DTPEPLRTPTVYGT
+518 DTPEPPGTATAYGT
-532 PEPLGTSAPY
+532 PEPLGTAAPY
-542 RNPTSYGT
+542 GNPPSYSTPIFHETPGSHEIPPSHGMPMSYGT
-550 PISLGTPITHGT
+550 PISHKTPLSHGT
-562 PTFHETPISHKT
+562 PQFH
-574 SPSQGTPTPHSPL
+574 GTPAPHSPP

-594 PHSFPTSYG
+594 PHSFPTSC
-603 APKSQGSPT
+603 AVPKSQGSPT
-612 PYDTPKPYG
+612 PYDTSKPYR
-621 TLVPHVTLTLHGPPA
+621 TLVPHETLTPHGPPA

-645 TPAPRGSPVSPGT
+645 TLAPHGLSVSPGT
-658 PTLHGVTAPYGT
+658 PISHGLTVPYGT
-670 PVSHRTPISRGSP
+670 PISHRTPISQGSP

-689 LSQNTLL
+689 ISQDTLV
-696 PNSTPVSQGT
+696 PNSTPISQGT
-706 LIFQGSPIPYSPP
+706 LTFQGSPVPYSPP
-719 AGTPTSLETPTPY
+719 ASHGTPASLETLTPY
-732 GTPTSHGSPSPYGT
+732 GTPTSQGSSSPYGT
-746 PSSHGSPTS
+746 PKSYGTPPSHGSPTP
-755 QGPHTPHSPPPAQ
+755 QGSHTPQSPPPAQ
-768 KPPTSYSP
+768 KSLMSYSP
-776 PISHRTPVIHETLTP
+776 PMSHRTPIIHETLTP

-800 SAPHSPPTS
+800 PDPHSPPAS
-809 YSPPKPHGAP
+809 YRPPKPHGTPA
-819 VSPGVPISHITPIS
+819 SPGVPISHITPIS
-833 EALPAPHGTLISH
+833 EGLPAPHGTPMSH
-846 GPPASCSPPVVHG
+846 GPPAAQSPPGAHG
-859 IPSLHSPTASHGI
+859 TPSLHSPPASHGI
-872 QISHSPTAPHSLP
+872 PISPSPPAAHSLP
-885 VPHSPPSP
+885 VSPSPPGP

-898 PWVPPC
+898 PWAPPC

-915 PRDSPKRGVQ
+915 PRDTPKRGVQ

-946 LLLGGLSPLCPCQ
+946 LLLGGLPPLCPCQ
-959 DCQGWGGVSP
+959 DCQGWGGISP

-974 MYGRHGWEGP
+974 IYGGHGWGGP
-984 PAPPLEPPSCPHCGR
+984 PAPPLEPPNCPHCGH
-999 PGLGLERGH
+999 PGLGLERDP

-1013 GYDPPAMGELQEPTG
+1013 GYEPPAMGEPQEPTG

-1033 EGLPW
+1033 EGTPW
-1038 TDAPGALPES
+1038 PGP
-1048 PRAPSPGTGTPGSP
+1048 PRAPSPDSGTPGCP

-1086 PQRSPGGAQGHP
+1086 PQRSPE
-1098 SAGAGPGGTPPGGTF
+1098 GPRGQTPPGGTF
-1113 VQDTTK
+1113 AQDTTK
-1119 FWYKPGLSREEA
+1119 FWYKPGLSREE
-1131 VSLLKAAPP
+1131 
-1140 GSFLVRRSSSFPGA
+1140 
-1154 FGLALRVGVPP
+1154 
-1165 PRATARAGDPQE
+1165 GDPQE

-1226 PHAELQEGAPDP
+1226 PHAELQEEPPDP

-1272 PQAVAKAVGSLLEGI
+1272 PQAVAKAVGSLLEG
-1287 ASAGGS
+1287 APSAGGS
-1293 PQPPSSP
+1293 AGPPPSP
-1300 VHFKVSTQGI
+1300 VHFKVSVQGI

-1323 HYPVSSITHCGTDP
+1323 HYPVSSVTHCGTDP
-1337 QDRRPPNTF
+1337 QERRWA
-1346 NPPGGRT
+1346 NPDGTTARIFGFVAKQAGAPGG
-1353 PTGPQPGF
+1353 GN
-1361 SGLWPSRQE
+1361 
-1370 HRGGAMRVMCLR
+1370 MCHVFAELD
-1382 SWTPS
+1382 P
-1387 SRRGPSS
+1387 
-1394 PSSPKSCWERG
+1394 E
-1405 TETPGTSLGPQKPS
+1405 Q
-1419 GDYRS
+1419 
-1424 PPRQGSSGAPS
+1424 
-1435 KPSRTLPHLHR
+1435 
-1446 GPAGDTT
+1446 PAG
-1453 LRDPQNPLR
+1453 
-1462 PPKTSGDAQNPQSP
+1462 
-1476 PFQGVDGGTHIT
+1476 
-1488 KPPAII
+1488 AIV
-1494 STITKVLNTP
+1494 TFVTKVLLGTRH
-1504 KPP
+1504 

>member
-1 MKPPGAMGT
+1 MKPPGAVGT
-10 LLRALGRRDGPDTPR
+10 LLRAFGRRDGPDTRRTAGTQGGDTRGHGGDTMGTGWDWGLGGSGRTRGVHKGDTEGTRGGHGEDAGGDIGVTEVTRGVMAVTRGTRGDPPVFPQPR
-25 PSAPASHTFRERSLH
+25 PPPPAPHTFRERNLR
-40 RGGACGG
+40 RGAPCGG
-47 CGTALGPHG
+47 CGTPLGPHG

-96 ERVGSS
+96 ERVSS
-102 LDSVPQRSTLPRTP
+102 SFDIAPQRSTLPRTP

-121 EVSPFPPLDLTFVT
+121 ETSPFPPLDLTFVT
-135 ERILSVGVPGSGE
+135 ERILSVGVPGGGE
-148 GGPGKHLRHLAK
+148 GGPGGHLRHLAK

-170 TVLDFGWP
+170 TIFNLSEKRRDLTRLNPKVLDFGWP
-178 ELLAPPLEL
+178 ELLAPPMEL
-187 LCSVCKALEGCLGGH
+187 LCSVCKALEACLGGH

-210 CKGSKAPVG
+210 CRGSKAPVG
-219 VVVGAFLHYSN
+219 VVVGAFLHYSD
-230 VWGSPEQELNA
+230 VWGSPEQALNA

-250 KLGDVLQPSQRRYT
+250 KLGGVLQPSQRRYT

-305 KIYQSLQLVYTSGVY
+305 KIYQSLRLVYTSGVY
-320 SAPPSQSLCVTLEPA
+320 SPPASQSLCVTLEPA

-351 GGREAVFGVQFH
+351 GGREAVFGAQFH

-392 TVEFIFSSGPERV
+392 AVEFIFSSGPERV
-405 EGWVPPRGPPAS
+405 EGWIPPRGPPAA

-422 VQDPAVRRDSYD
+422 VRDPAVRRDSYE
-434 GHWDSPEELSHT
+434 GHWDNPEELSHT

-463 PSPPGGDS
+463 PCPSGGDS

-495 EQLLGGFGVQ
+495 EQLLGGFGVR
-505 GGRKT
+505 GGRDT

-518 DTPEPLRTPTVYGT
+518 DTPESLGTPTAYGT
-532 PEPLGTSAPY
+532 PEPLGTPAPY
-542 RNPTSYGT
+542 RNPTAYGT
-550 PISLGTPITHGT
+550 PIPHGT
-562 PTFHETPISHKT
+562 PTFHETPVSHEAPTSHGMPISY
-574 SPSQGTPTPHSPL
+574 GTPISPKSPPSHGTPAPHSPL

-594 PHSFPTSYG
+594 PHGFPTSYG
-603 APKSQGSPT
+603 APKSQGSPA

-621 TLVPHVTLTLHGPPA
+621 TLVPHVTLTPHGPPV
-636 SQGSPTSYG
+636 SQGSPTPYG
-645 TPAPRGSPVSPGT
+645 TPAPHGPPVSQGSPTPYGTPAPHGPPVSPGT
-658 PTLHGVTAPYGT
+658 PTSHGVTVPYGT
-670 PVSHRTPISRGSP
+670 KISHRTPISRGSP

-689 LSQNTLL
+689 MSQDTLV
-696 PNSTPVSQGT
+696 PNSPPISQGT
-706 LIFQGSPIPYSPP
+706 LTCQESPIPYSPP
-719 AGTPTSLETPTPY
+719 ASHGTPTSLETPTPY
-732 GTPTSHGSPSPYGT
+732 GTPTSRGSPSPYGT
-746 PSSHGSPTS
+746 PPSHGSPTS
-755 QGPHTPHSPPPAQ
+755 QGPHTPHSPPQAQ
-768 KPPTSYSP
+768 KSPTSYSP
-776 PISHRTPVIHETLTP
+776 PVSHGTPIIHETP
-791 YGTPTSQET
+791 
-800 SAPHSPPTS
+800 APHSPPTS
-809 YSPPKPHGAP
+809 YSPPKPHGTP
-819 VSPGVPISHITPIS
+819 VSPGVPVSHITPIS
-833 EALPAPHGTLISH
+833 EGLPASHGTPMSH
-846 GPPASCSPPVVHG
+846 GPPAPHSPPIAHTP
-859 IPSLHSPTASHGI
+859 PSLHSPPTSHGI
-872 QISHSPTAPHSLP
+872 PISHSPPA
-885 VPHSPPSP
+885 PHSPPSP
-893 WAPPS
+893 WGPPS
-898 PWVPPC
+898 PWTPPC

-915 PRDSPKRGVQ
+915 PREPPKRGVQ

-946 LLLGGLSPLCPCQ
+946 LLLGELPPLCPCQ
-959 DCQGWGGVSP
+959 DCQGWGGVSA

-974 MYGRHGWEGP
+974 IYSGHDWG
-984 PAPPLEPPSCPHCGR
+984 APPPEPPDCPHCGR
-999 PGLGLERGH
+999 PGLGLERG
-1008 PPGKG
+1008 PPPRKG
-1013 GYDPPAMGELQEPTG
+1013 GYEPPTMGEPQEPTG

-1033 EGLPW
+1033 EGTPW
-1038 TDAPGALPES
+1038 PGPPRAPPES
-1048 PRAPSPGTGTPGSP
+1048 PRAPSPGSGTPGSP

-1086 PQRSPGGAQGHP
+1086 PQRSPAGAQGPP
-1098 SAGAGPGGTPPGGTF
+1098 SAGPGPAGTPPGGTF

-1140 GSFLVRRSSSFPGA
+1140 GSFLVRSSSSFPGA

-1165 PRATARAGDPQE
+1165 PRATSRAGDPQE

-1214 ITPISLPCTLRI
+1214 ITPISLPCALRI
-1226 PHAELQEGAPDP
+1226 PHAELQEEPPDP

-1272 PQAVAKAVGSLLEGI
+1272 PQAVAKAVGSLLEGTP
-1287 ASAGGS
+1287 SAGGS
-1293 PQPPSSP
+1293 PRPPPSP
-1300 VHFKVSTQGI
+1300 VHFKVSAQGI

-1323 HYPVSSITHCGTDP
+1323 HYPVSSVTHCGTDP
-1337 QDRRPPNTF
+1337 QDRRWA
-1346 NPPGGRT
+1346 NPDGSTARIFGFVAKQAGAPGGGNACHVFAELD
-1353 PTGPQPGF
+1353 PEQ
-1361 SGLWPSRQE
+1361 
-1370 HRGGAMRVMCLR
+1370 
-1382 SWTPS
+1382 
-1387 SRRGPSS
+1387 
-1394 PSSPKSCWERG
+1394 
-1405 TETPGTSLGPQKPS
+1405 
-1419 GDYRS
+1419 
-1424 PPRQGSSGAPS
+1424 
-1435 KPSRTLPHLHR
+1435 
-1446 GPAGDTT
+1446 PAG
-1453 LRDPQNPLR
+1453 
-1462 PPKTSGDAQNPQSP
+1462 
-1476 PFQGVDGGTHIT
+1476 
-1488 KPPAII
+1488 AIV
-1494 STITKVLNTP
+1494 TFVTKVLLGTRH
-1504 KPP
+1504 

>member
-25 PSAPASHTFRERSLH
+25 QPPPAPHTFRERSLR
-40 RGGACGG
+40 RGAPCGG
-47 CGTALGPHG
+47 CGTPLGPHG
-56 LVCRVCKVAAH
+56 LVCRVCKIAAH
-67 KRCESKVTSPCQPLP
+67 KRCESKVTLPCQPLP

-96 ERVGSS
+96 ERVSS
-102 LDSVPQRSTLPRTP
+102 SFDSAPQRSTLPRTP

-121 EVSPFPPLDLTFVT
+121 ETSPFPPLDLTFVT
-135 ERILSVGVPGSGE
+135 ERILSVGIPVGGE
-148 GGPGKHLRHLAK
+148 GGPGGHLRHLAK

-170 TVLDFGWP
+170 TIFNLSEKRRDLTRLNPKVLDFGWP

-219 VVVGAFLHYSN
+219 VVVGAFLHYSD
-230 VWGSPEQELNA
+230 VWGSPEQALNA

-250 KLGDVLQPSQRRYT
+250 KLGGVLQPSQRRYT

-305 KIYQSLQLVYTSGVY
+305 KIYQSLRLVYTSGVY
-320 SAPPSQSLCVTLEPA
+320 SSPASQSLCVTLEPA

-383 QDQRFPPDA
+383 KDQRFPPDA

-405 EGWVPPRGPPAS
+405 EGWVPPRGPPAA

-422 VQDPAVRRDSYD
+422 VRDPAVRRDSYE
-434 GHWDSPEELSHT
+434 GHWDSPEEPSHT

-463 PSPPGGDS
+463 PCPPGGDS

-495 EQLLGGFGVQ
+495 EQLLGGFGVR
-505 GGRKT
+505 GGREI

-518 DTPEPLRTPTVYGT
+518 DTPEPLGTPTAYGT
-532 PEPLGTSAPY
+532 PEPLGTPASY
-542 RNPTSYGT
+542 QNPTSYGT
-550 PISLGTPITHGT
+550 PMSHGT
-562 PTFHETPISHKT
+562 PTFHETPISHGMPM
-574 SPSQGTPTPHSPL
+574 SYGTPISHKTPPSHGAPTFHGTPAPHSPL

-594 PHSFPTSYG
+594 PHGFPTSYRS
-603 APKSQGSPT
+603 PKSQGSPT

-621 TLVPHVTLTLHGPPA
+621 TLVPHMTLTIHGSPASQESPASYGTPAPHGPPA
-636 SQGSPTSYG
+636 SQESPTSYG
-645 TPAPRGSPVSPGT
+645 TPAPHGPPASQESPTSYGTPAPHGPPASQESPTSYGTPAPHGSPVTPGT
-658 PTLHGVTAPYGT
+658 STSHGITVPYGT
-670 PVSHRTPISRGSP
+670 QISHRTPISRGS
-683 TFHGTS
+683 
-689 LSQNTLL
+689 LV
-696 PNSTPVSQGT
+696 PNSTPISQGT
-706 LIFQGSPIPYSPP
+706 LTFPESPIPYSPP
-719 AGTPTSLETPTPY
+719 ASHGTPTSLETPTP
-732 GTPTSHGSPSPYGT
+732 
-746 PSSHGSPTS
+746 
-755 QGPHTPHSPPPAQ
+755 
-768 KPPTSYSP
+768 
-776 PISHRTPVIHETLTP
+776 
-791 YGTPTSQET
+791 
-800 SAPHSPPTS
+800 
-809 YSPPKPHGAP
+809 
-819 VSPGVPISHITPIS
+819 
-833 EALPAPHGTLISH
+833 
-846 GPPASCSPPVVHG
+846 
-859 IPSLHSPTASHGI
+859 
-872 QISHSPTAPHSLP
+872 
-885 VPHSPPSP
+885 P
-893 WAPPS
+893 WA
-898 PWVPPC
+898 PPC

-915 PRDSPKRGVQ
+915 PRDPPKRGVQ

-931 FPPWGGYG
+931 FPPWGRYG

-946 LLLGGLSPLCPCQ
+946 LLLGELPPPCPCQ
-959 DCQGWGGVSP
+959 DCQGWGGISA

-974 MYGRHGWEGP
+974 IYSGHDWG
-984 PAPPLEPPSCPHCGR
+984 APPLEPPDCPHCGR
-999 PGLGLERGH
+999 PGLGLERG
-1008 PPGKG
+1008 PSPRKG
-1013 GYDPPAMGELQEPTG
+1013 GYDTPSIGEPQEPTG

-1033 EGLPW
+1033 EGTPW
-1038 TDAPGALPES
+1038 PGPPRPSPES
-1048 PRAPSPGTGTPGSP
+1048 PRAASPSSGTPGSP

-1086 PQRSPGGAQGHP
+1086 PQRSPAGTQGPP
-1098 SAGAGPGGTPPGGTF
+1098 SAGPGPGGTPPGGTF

-1165 PRATARAGDPQE
+1165 PRATPRTGDPQE

-1226 PHAELQEGAPDP
+1226 PHAELQEESLDP

-1272 PQAVAKAVGSLLEGI
+1272 PQAVAKAVGSLLEGTP
-1287 ASAGGS
+1287 SAGVS
-1293 PQPPSSP
+1293 PQPPPSP
-1300 VHFKVSTQGI
+1300 VHFKVSAQGI

-1323 HYPVSSITHCGTDP
+1323 HYPVSSVTHCGTDP
-1337 QDRRPPNTF
+1337 QDRRWA
-1346 NPPGGRT
+1346 NPDGTTARIFGFVAKQAGAPGGANACHVFAELD
-1353 PTGPQPGF
+1353 PEQ
-1361 SGLWPSRQE
+1361 
-1370 HRGGAMRVMCLR
+1370 
-1382 SWTPS
+1382 
-1387 SRRGPSS
+1387 
-1394 PSSPKSCWERG
+1394 
-1405 TETPGTSLGPQKPS
+1405 
-1419 GDYRS
+1419 
-1424 PPRQGSSGAPS
+1424 
-1435 KPSRTLPHLHR
+1435 
-1446 GPAGDTT
+1446 PAG
-1453 LRDPQNPLR
+1453 
-1462 PPKTSGDAQNPQSP
+1462 
-1476 PFQGVDGGTHIT
+1476 
-1488 KPPAII
+1488 AIV
-1494 STITKVLNTP
+1494 TFVTKVLLGTRP
-1504 KPP
+1504 

>member
-1 MKPPGAMGT
+1 MKPPGAVGT

-25 PSAPASHTFRERSLH
+25 PSPAAPHAFRERSLR
-40 RGGACGG
+40 RGVPCGG
-47 CGTALGPHG
+47 CGTPLGPHG

-102 LDSVPQRSTLPRTP
+102 LDSAPQRSTLPRAP

-121 EVSPFPPLDLTFVT
+121 EASPPPQLDLAFVT
-135 ERILSVGVPGSGE
+135 ERILSVAIPGGGE
-148 GGPGKHLRHLAK
+148 GAPGGHLRHLAK

-170 TVLDFGWP
+170 TIFNLSEKRRDLTRLNPKVLDFGWP

-219 VVVGAFLHYSN
+219 VVVGAFLHYSD
-230 VWGSPEQELNA
+230 VWGSPEQALNA

-250 KLGDVLQPSQRRYT
+250 KLGGVLQPSQRRYT

-320 SAPPSQSLCVTLEPA
+320 PPASQALCVTLEPA

-383 QDQRFPPDA
+383 QDQRFPRDA

-405 EGWVPPRGPPAS
+405 EGWLPPRGPPAA

-422 VQDPAVRRDSYD
+422 VRDPAVRRDSYE
-434 GHWDSPEELSHT
+434 GHWDSPEEPPHT

-471 DSPPPPGAPHGRP
+471 DSPPPPGAPHGCP

-495 EQLLGGFGVQ
+495 EQLLGGFGVR
-505 GGRKT
+505 GGRET
-510 PGPGEEPP
+510 PGPGEEPSS
-518 DTPEPLRTPTVYGT
+518 TPESLGTPTAYGT
-532 PEPLGTSAPY
+532 PEALGTPGPY
-542 RNPTSYGT
+542 GNPTSYRTPISHGTPPFHEAPGSHEIPSSHGMPMSYGT
-550 PISLGTPITHGT
+550 PISHKTPLS
-562 PTFHETPISHKT
+562 HETPPFH
-574 SPSQGTPTPHSPL
+574 GTPTPHSPPA
-587 TSCGTLT
+587 SCGTLT
-594 PHSFPTSYG
+594 PHGFPTSC
-603 APKSQGSPT
+603 AVPRSQGSPT
-612 PYDTPKPYG
+612 PYDTSKPYG
-621 TLVPHVTLTLHGPPA
+621 TLVPHETLTPHGPPA

-645 TPAPRGSPVSPGT
+645 TLAPHGPPVSPGT
-658 PTLHGVTAPYGT
+658 PISHGVTVPYGT
-670 PVSHRTPISRGSP
+670 PITHRTPVSRGSP
-683 TFHGTS
+683 TFHGTPI
-689 LSQNTLL
+689 SQDTLV
-696 PNSTPVSQGT
+696 PNSTSISHGT
-706 LIFQGSPIPYSPP
+706 LTFQGSLVPYSPP
-719 AGTPTSLETPTPY
+719 SSHGTPASLETPTPY
-732 GTPTSHGSPSPYGT
+732 GTPTSQGSPSPYGT
-746 PSSHGSPTS
+746 PKSYGTPPSHGSPTP
-755 QGPHTPHSPPPAQ
+755 QGPHTPQSPPPAQ
-768 KPPTSYSP
+768 KSPVSYSP
-776 PISHRTPVIHETLTP
+776 LISHGTPIIHETLTP

-800 SAPHSPPTS
+800 PAPHSPPTS
-809 YSPPKPHGAP
+809 YRPPKPHGTPA
-819 VSPGVPISHITPIS
+819 SPGVPISHITPVS
-833 EALPAPHGTLISH
+833 EGLPAPHGTPMSH
-846 GPPASCSPPVVHG
+846 GPPTSQSPPGAHG
-859 IPSLHSPTASHGI
+859 TPSLHSPPASHGVP
-872 QISHSPTAPHSLP
+872 ISHSPPAAHSLP
-885 VPHSPPSP
+885 VSPSPPSP
-893 WAPPS
+893 WAPTS
-898 PWVPPC
+898 PWAPPC

-915 PRDSPKRGVQ
+915 PRDTPKRGVQ

-946 LLLGGLSPLCPCQ
+946 LLLGGLPPLCPCQ
-959 DCQGWGGVSP
+959 DCQGWGGISP

-974 MYGRHGWEGP
+974 IYGGHGWGGP
-984 PAPPLEPPSCPHCGR
+984 PAPPLEPPNCPHCGR
-999 PGLGLERGH
+999 PGLGLERG
-1008 PPGKG
+1008 PSPGKG
-1013 GYDPPAMGELQEPTG
+1013 GYDPPAVGEPQEPTE

-1033 EGLPW
+1033 EGTSWPGPPR
-1038 TDAPGALPES
+1038 APPES
-1048 PRAPSPGTGTPGSP
+1048 PRAPSPGSGTPGSP

-1086 PQRSPGGAQGHP
+1086 PQRSPGGTQGHP
-1098 SAGAGPGGTPPGGTF
+1098 PAGAAPGGTPPGGSF

-1131 VSLLKAAPP
+1131 VALLKAAPP

-1165 PRATARAGDPQE
+1165 PRATPRVGDPQE

-1226 PHAELQEGAPDP
+1226 PHAELQEEPPDP

-1272 PQAVAKAVGSLLEGI
+1272 PQAVAKAVGSLLEG
-1287 ASAGGS
+1287 APSAGGS
-1293 PQPPSSP
+1293 PRPPPSP
-1300 VHFKVSTQGI
+1300 VHFKVSAQGI

-1323 HYPVSSITHCGTDP
+1323 HYPVSSVTHCGTDP
-1337 QDRRPPNTF
+1337 QERRWA
-1346 NPPGGRT
+1346 NPDGTTARIFGFVAKQAGAPGGGNACHVFAELD
-1353 PTGPQPGF
+1353 PEQ
-1361 SGLWPSRQE
+1361 
-1370 HRGGAMRVMCLR
+1370 
-1382 SWTPS
+1382 
-1387 SRRGPSS
+1387 
-1394 PSSPKSCWERG
+1394 
-1405 TETPGTSLGPQKPS
+1405 
-1419 GDYRS
+1419 
-1424 PPRQGSSGAPS
+1424 
-1435 KPSRTLPHLHR
+1435 
-1446 GPAGDTT
+1446 PAG
-1453 LRDPQNPLR
+1453 
-1462 PPKTSGDAQNPQSP
+1462 
-1476 PFQGVDGGTHIT
+1476 
-1488 KPPAII
+1488 AIV
-1494 STITKVLNTP
+1494 TFVTKVLLGTRH
-1504 KPP
+1504 

>member
-1 MKPPGAMGT
+1 MEGTQWEKWHERSWQWRGEDTGGQAVTPPVS
-10 LLRALGRRDGPDTPR
+10 PQPR
-25 PSAPASHTFRERSLH
+25 PSPAAPHAFRERSLR
-40 RGGACGG
+40 RGAPCGG
-47 CGTALGPHG
+47 CGTPLGPHG

-82 PPELRRNTAPVRRS
+82 PPEL
-96 ERVGSS
+96 GSS
-102 LDSVPQRSTLPRTP
+102 LDSAPQRSTLPRTP

-121 EVSPFPPLDLTFVT
+121 EAAPPPQLDLAFVT
-135 ERILSVGVPGSGE
+135 ERILSVALPGGGGE
-148 GGPGKHLRHLAK
+148 GHLRHLRHLAG

-170 TVLDFGWP
+170 TIFNLSEKRRDLTRLNPKVLDFGWP

-187 LCSVCKALEGCLGGH
+187 LCSICKALEGCLGGH

-219 VVVGAFLHYSN
+219 VVVGAFLHYSD
-230 VWGSPEQELNA
+230 VWGSPEQALNA

-250 KLGDVLQPSQRRYT
+250 KLGGVLQPSQRRYT
-264 EDFGALL
+264 EDFGELL

-291 LPAYDP
+291 LPAYEP

-320 SAPPSQSLCVTLEPA
+320 SPPASQSLCVTLEPA

-351 GGREAVFGVQFH
+351 EGREAVFGVQFH

-383 QDQRFPPDA
+383 QDQRFPRDA
-392 TVEFIFSSGPERV
+392 AVEFIFSSGPERV
-405 EGWVPPRGPPAS
+405 EGWLPPRSPPAT

-422 VQDPAVRRDSYD
+422 VQDPAVRRDSYE
-434 GHWDSPEELSHT
+434 GHWDSPEEPSHT

-463 PSPPGGDS
+463 PSPPAGDP

-495 EQLLGGFGVQ
+495 EQLLGGFGVR
-505 GGRKT
+505 GGRET
-510 PGPGEEPP
+510 PGPGEEPC
-518 DTPEPLRTPTVYGT
+518 DTPEPPGTATAYGT
-532 PEPLGTSAPY
+532 PEPLGTAAPY
-542 RNPTSYGT
+542 GNPPSYSTPIFHETPGSHEIPPSHGMPMSYGT
-550 PISLGTPITHGT
+550 PISHKTPLSHGT
-562 PTFHETPISHKT
+562 PQFH
-574 SPSQGTPTPHSPL
+574 GTPAPHSPP

-594 PHSFPTSYG
+594 PHSFPTSC
-603 APKSQGSPT
+603 AVPKSQGSPT
-612 PYDTPKPYG
+612 PYDTSKPYR
-621 TLVPHVTLTLHGPPA
+621 TLVPHETLTPHGPPA

-645 TPAPRGSPVSPGT
+645 TLAPHGLSVSPGT
-658 PTLHGVTAPYGT
+658 PISHGLTVPYGT
-670 PVSHRTPISRGSP
+670 PISHRTPISQGSP

-689 LSQNTLL
+689 ISQDTLV
-696 PNSTPVSQGT
+696 PNSTPISQGT
-706 LIFQGSPIPYSPP
+706 LTFQGSPVPYSPP
-719 AGTPTSLETPTPY
+719 ASHGTPASLETLTPY
-732 GTPTSHGSPSPYGT
+732 GTPTSQGSSSPYGT
-746 PSSHGSPTS
+746 PKSYGTPPSHGSPTP
-755 QGPHTPHSPPPAQ
+755 QGSHTPQSPPPAQ
-768 KPPTSYSP
+768 KSLMSYSP
-776 PISHRTPVIHETLTP
+776 PMSHRTPIIHETLTP

-800 SAPHSPPTS
+800 PDPHSPPAS
-809 YSPPKPHGAP
+809 YRPPKPHGTPA
-819 VSPGVPISHITPIS
+819 SPGVPISHITPIS
-833 EALPAPHGTLISH
+833 EGLPAPHGTPMSH
-846 GPPASCSPPVVHG
+846 GPPAAQSPPGAHG
-859 IPSLHSPTASHGI
+859 TPSLHSPPASHGI
-872 QISHSPTAPHSLP
+872 PISPSPPAAHSLP
-885 VPHSPPSP
+885 VSPSPPGP

-898 PWVPPC
+898 PWAPPC

-915 PRDSPKRGVQ
+915 PRDTPKRGVQ

-946 LLLGGLSPLCPCQ
+946 LLLGGLPPLCPCQ
-959 DCQGWGGVSP
+959 DCQGWGGISP

-974 MYGRHGWEGP
+974 IYGGHGWGGP
-984 PAPPLEPPSCPHCGR
+984 PAPPLEPPNCPHCGH
-999 PGLGLERGH
+999 PGLGLERDP

-1013 GYDPPAMGELQEPTG
+1013 GYEPPAMGEPQEPTG

-1033 EGLPW
+1033 EGTPW
-1038 TDAPGALPES
+1038 PGP
-1048 PRAPSPGTGTPGSP
+1048 PRAPSPDSGTPGCP

-1086 PQRSPGGAQGHP
+1086 PQRSPE
-1098 SAGAGPGGTPPGGTF
+1098 GPRGQTPPGGTF
-1113 VQDTTK
+1113 AQDTTK

-1131 VSLLKAAPP
+1131 VALLKAAPP

-1165 PRATARAGDPQE
+1165 PRATPRVGDPQE

-1226 PHAELQEGAPDP
+1226 PHAELQEEPPDP

-1272 PQAVAKAVGSLLEGI
+1272 PQAVAKAVGSLLEG
-1287 ASAGGS
+1287 APSAGGS
-1293 PQPPSSP
+1293 AGPPPSP
-1300 VHFKVSTQGI
+1300 VHFKVSVQGI

-1323 HYPVSSITHCGTDP
+1323 HYPVSSVTHCGTDP
-1337 QDRRPPNTF
+1337 QERRWA
-1346 NPPGGRT
+1346 NPDGTTARIFGFVAKQAGAPGG
-1353 PTGPQPGF
+1353 GN
-1361 SGLWPSRQE
+1361 
-1370 HRGGAMRVMCLR
+1370 MCHVFAELD
-1382 SWTPS
+1382 P
-1387 SRRGPSS
+1387 
-1394 PSSPKSCWERG
+1394 E
-1405 TETPGTSLGPQKPS
+1405 Q
-1419 GDYRS
+1419 
-1424 PPRQGSSGAPS
+1424 
-1435 KPSRTLPHLHR
+1435 
-1446 GPAGDTT
+1446 PAG
-1453 LRDPQNPLR
+1453 
-1462 PPKTSGDAQNPQSP
+1462 
-1476 PFQGVDGGTHIT
+1476 
-1488 KPPAII
+1488 AIV
-1494 STITKVLNTP
+1494 TFVTKVLLGTRH
-1504 KPP
+1504 